1 MNKSIS
7 EQLAEAIGFLRDIQK
22 EHQYYCNKLAEA
34 EKKELDLL
42 HFLELNKAGYRER
55 YKITTQLRR
64 CLLERRACK
73 DRVEERAPI
82 AEFLMQP
89 QNKSLLDKLGKVLGD
104 VRKVERYHENRSYS
118 PRVLECPGSQTATK
132 IEHTNFEEDHHDE

>member
-22 EHQYYCNKLAEA
+22 EHQYFCNKLAET

-42 HFLELNKAGYRER
+42 HFLELDKAGYRER
-55 YKITTQLRR
+55 CKITTQLRR

-73 DRVEERAPI
+73 DCVEERAPI
-82 AEFLMQP
+82 AEFLMLP
-89 QNKSLLDKLGKVLGD
+89 QNKSLLDRLGKALGD
-104 VRKVERYHENRSYS
+104 VRKMERYHENRSYS
-118 PRVLECPGSQTATK
+118 PRILERPGSQTATK
-132 IEHTNFEEDHHDE
+132 IEHTNFEEDHHNE